1 MRIVQAAI
9 RLIMDIATGVVLFA
23 ALTGAAVCAH
33 YIADAA
39 GRTGLDPLVVGGLRL
54 IEFALAG
61 LDAFCVLSLTGFAA
75 HEFVTKLWKE
85 RRR

>member
-1 MRIVQAAI
+1 
-9 RLIMDIATGVVLFA
+9 MDIATGVILFA

-39 GRTGLDPLVVGGLRL
+39 SLTGLDPLIVGGLRL

-61 LDAFCVLSLTGFAA
+61 LDAFCVISLTGFAA
-75 HEFVTKLWKE
+75 YEFVTKLLKE
-85 RRR
+85 RRQ